1 MSQQATT
8 VLFKSKLVARKYSA
22 STEEEAGS
30 SCTPGVGERSYR
42 VEAVS

>member
-1 MSQQATT
+1 MSQKASK
-8 VLFKSKLVARKYSA
+8 LFKSKLVARTYSA

-42 VEAVS
+42 VEAVP

>member
-1 MSQQATT
+1 MSQKA
-8 VLFKSKLVARKYSA
+8 SKAIQIKACCEKYSA

-42 VEAVS
+42 IEAVP